1 MAVSIYKTEQ
11 VAAASIGL
19 LERQIVL
26 PGLFWRNAAGNF
38 KGAKDDTKTIR
49 VPALPGEARTVALR
63 TEENAADGSQ
73 PNRKRVLD
81 NLAETK
87 VDVTLTTDIYKG
99 VRVSDEQLTLD
110 IENFGAQVL
119 YPLMEAVAQGIE
131 DLCATTIAGATYAAG
146 HNLTY
151 NEGDDLFKVI
161 LGARQV
167 LNGRHVPQ
175 DRVILVGANAE
186 TDLLGSDRLSFVD
199 NSGSDAA
206 LRRAE
211 VGKLAGMPVITSL
224 SIPADDIYVFHR
236 TAFILSLMAPENAR
250 GAAWSVSTAHKGL
263 AVRVVQDYDALY
275 MQDRVIVD
283 AFAGSNVVVDDLGAG
298 NGTKGLVRAVK
309 ITKSE
314 S

>member
-1 MAVSIYKTEQ
+1 MSVKPYKVEQ

-26 PGLFWRNAAGNF
+26 PGLFWRNAAGGF
-38 KGAKDDTKTIR
+38 EGALDDTKTIR
-49 VPALPGEARTVALR
+49 VPALPGTARTVDLR
-63 TEENAADGSQ
+63 TEEDAADGSQ

-87 VDVTLTTDIYKG
+87 VDVTLTKDIYKG

-110 IENFGAQVL
+110 ISNFGAQVL
-119 YPLMEAVAQGIE
+119 YPIQEAVAQGIE
-131 DLCATTIAGATYAAG
+131 DLCATTIAGATYATG

-151 NEGDDLFKVI
+151 AEGDDLFKVI
-161 LGARQV
+161 LQARQQ
-167 LNGRHVPQ
+167 LNKRHVPQ
-175 DRVILVGANAE
+175 DRVVLVGANVE
-186 TDLLGSDRLSFVD
+186 TDLLGSDRISLVD

-211 VGKLAGMPVITSL
+211 VGRLAGMPIITSL
-224 SIPADDIYVFHR
+224 SIPEDDIYVFHR
-236 TAFILSLMAPENAR
+236 TAFVLSLMAPANPK
-250 GAAWSVSTAHKGL
+250 GATWSVSTAHKGL
-263 AVRVVQDYDALY
+263 ALRVVQDYDA
-275 MQDRVIVD
+275 MFWQDRVVAD
-283 AFAGSNVVVDDLGAG
+283 VFAGSNVVVDDLGAG

-309 ITKSE
+309 ITKAE